1 MKTQT
6 DMIINKYI
14 AFYHKRNF
22 VLSLICAII
31 CFIPLF
37 IVSLIA
43 NVIKED
49 ILISFVPFAIFFIVV
64 GIESLFTIRF
74 KRMIFEQEKE
84 YEVQFNDDEV
94 IHLETTLFI
103 SNEWLI
109 WAGSVALCKKNI
121 KTIKSKLRYG
131 RAGSSNEVII
141 TTLDDRKY
149 RIWCLS
155 SSNVDKIKKWKNTSC

>member
-1 MKTQT
+1 MRTHT
-6 DMIINKYI
+6 NMTINKYI

-22 VLSLICAII
+22 VLALFCAII

-49 ILISFVPFAIFFIVV
+49 ILISFVPFAISFIVV
-64 GIESLFTIRF
+64 SIASLFTIRF
-74 KRMIFEQEKE
+74 KRMISEQEKE

-109 WAGSVALCKKNI
+109 WAGSVALYKKNI

-131 RAGSSNEVII
+131 SAGSSNEVIL
-141 TTLDDRKY
+141 TTIDGKKY
-149 RIWCLS
+149 NIWCLS
-155 SSNVDKIKKWKNTSC
+155 SSNVDKIKKWKNTSP